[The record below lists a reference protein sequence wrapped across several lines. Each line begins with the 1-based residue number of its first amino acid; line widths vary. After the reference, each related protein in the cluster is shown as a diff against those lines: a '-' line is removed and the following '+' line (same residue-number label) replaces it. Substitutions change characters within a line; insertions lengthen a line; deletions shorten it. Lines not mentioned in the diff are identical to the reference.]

1 MRCAEIKCPKGKEP
15 IACTATNTGNDCQ
28 ACPTGTFADT
38 ETFRKRREDVFGN
51 CEMKTC
57 QTMRSCTGDDIE
69 VLQYGNATEN
79 TKCKCTKA
87 NHKFNEE
94 SEECYHNDENSKD
107 SKKSLIVI
115 VAVCTSI
122 AVFIILIVL
131 GLYGYYRVKRRD
143 NNRRDDGCFS
153 WYKSRISQCIPRRN
167 DRSNIN
173 DGNRANNQQQPLD
186 DEEHGVVIPTRG

>member
-1 MRCAEIKCPKGKEP
+1 MRIHFSFITFLLYVLFLSFKSVNGGGDLFCEFGNSDPIRCAEIKCPKGKEP

-79 TKCKCTKA
+79 TKCKCTTA
-87 NHKFNEE
+87 NF
-94 SEECYHNDENSKD
+94 
-107 SKKSLIVI
+107 I

-143 NNRRDDGCFS
+143 NNRRDDGM
-153 WYKSRISQCIPRRN
+153 
-167 DRSNIN
+167 
-173 DGNRANNQQQPLD
+173 
-186 DEEHGVVIPTRG
+186 